1 MATAT
6 RTRRRTRPA
15 DAPAAEASPPD
26 APAGAD
32 LATDAGALPP
42 AAAKKRSTRRSAPAR
57 PAARATTPGTAA
69 AAPAE
74 PPATTPATTAGADA
88 APDTPA
94 APRTRTPRP
103 TQSTKP
109 AKAAQVAAP
118 APADPATSVA
128 EAPATTDAPGT
139 RAPAA
144 RKTRASAAP
153 AKKAP
158 EKAPKKAV
166 RVATQE
172 VVPETAQG
180 PAQAAAQETTP
191 TAVQPAAPVTAPETA
206 QAAAQE
212 AAPPARPKAPKQA
225 APRAGRAATRK
236 PGAAAPAAA
245 AGTPAPAAL
254 DLVAAVQ
261 ATLQATPAADE
272 RAAPVAA
279 SGPRHSAIVLDDDGL
294 RRQLRWQPGR
304 ECPPEL
310 RQAAAERL
318 DGQGHLRAD
327 DDAALPLLLRLAAE
341 ARHPLIVDEAVWPHL
356 AADRDA
362 RQRLHLLER
371 AYPEGPASPAL
382 QSLLRDTAL
391 PPFQA
396 EGALFAVVAGR
407 ALIAD
412 ERGLGKR
419 VQALAAATLWRRHFG
434 VQRVL
439 VLCTAGQRAAWQ
451 RSWSRLAGATL
462 AVPPQVIE
470 GPLHQRQALW
480 SGAAEVRILS
490 PEALDSDAEHLAHWA
505 PQLLIVDEPQQLSGW
520 STLQA
525 PHALVLCGAP
535 LAQPM
540 SLLHGIVDWLDLHRQ
555 GALQALQRVQ
565 TAREQGLALDEAE
578 LERLDDGLSRLMLQ
592 RLRSEV
598 PEQLPPLVHSERLVP
613 MAPPQREAHE
623 RLRQTGARLLEA
635 WQRSG
640 YLSDAD
646 QWALSLALHTLG
658 TACHRSDPGDPDS
671 PLAEATVAALQ
682 AQLDD
687 WAATGTQHVALVCP
701 QPFDRAP
708 LQARLRFDAGLQWL
722 APGESPGA
730 EVEVVLQVGVPWRL
744 RRPRRGEA
752 APAGQQW
759 VYLAAQDSLELGLF
773 DTAAARGDAPRGP
786 AESGARGFLVGQ
798 ALADWLGACRLAWQA
813 TPGPA

>member
-15 DAPAAEASPPD
+15 DAAPAEAPLPQATPADTDATPAAPATPAATAAPATPATPAAPAAGPAKAAKAPRRRAPAPAAATAAAPAPPDAPPPGIAPAEAPAAEAP
-26 APAGAD
+26 APA
-32 LATDAGALPP
+32 ATARAKP
-42 AAAKKRSTRRSAPAR
+42 ARR
-57 PAARATTPGTAA
+57 PAAQA
-69 AAPAE
+69 AAPKK
-74 PPATTPATTAGADA
+74 PRA
-88 APDTPA
+88 ATPA
-94 APRTRTPRP
+94 AP
-103 TQSTKP
+103 
-109 AKAAQVAAP
+109 P
-118 APADPATSVA
+118 APPAT
-128 EAPATTDAPGT
+128 PP
-139 RAPAA
+139 
-144 RKTRASAAP
+144 AP
-153 AKKAP
+153 AKKP
-158 EKAPKKAV
+158 
-166 RVATQE
+166 R
-172 VVPETAQG
+172 G
-180 PAQAAAQETTP
+180 
-191 TAVQPAAPVTAPETA
+191 
-206 QAAAQE
+206 
-212 AAPPARPKAPKQA
+212 ARPKPA
-225 APRAGRAATRK
+225 AEADAAAT
-236 PGAAAPAAA
+236 
-245 AGTPAPAAL
+245 L

-261 ATLQATPAADE
+261 ATLQALPVADTADTVAPVVADIAVNAVAETAADTAPE
-272 RAAPVAA
+272 AAAPVAA
-279 SGPRHSAIVLDDDGL
+279 SGPRHSAIVIEDDGL
-294 RRQLRWQPGR
+294 RRHLRWLPGR
-304 ECPPEL
+304 DCPPEL

-318 DGQGHLRAD
+318 DAQGHLRPH

-341 ARHPLIVDEAVWPHL
+341 ARHRLDVDEAVWPQL

-382 QSLLRDTAL
+382 QTLLQATAL

-419 VQALAAATLWRRHFG
+419 VQAIAAATLWRRHFG

-439 VLCTAGQRAAWQ
+439 VLCTPGQRADWQ
-451 RSWSRLAGATL
+451 RSWSRLAGAAL

-490 PEALDSDAEHLAHWA
+490 PEALDSDAAHLAHWA
-505 PQLLIVDEPQQLSGW
+505 PQLLIIDEPQQLSGW
-520 STLQA
+520 NTLQA

-540 SLLHGIVDWLDLHRQ
+540 SLLHGIVDWLDQHRQ

-565 TAREQGLALDEAE
+565 AAREQGLALDEDE

-598 PEQLPPLVHSERLVP
+598 AEQLPPLVHSERLVP

-623 RLRQTGARLLEA
+623 RLRQTGARLLAA
-635 WQRSG
+635 WQDCG

-646 QWALSLALHTLG
+646 QWALSLTLRALG
-658 TACHRSDPGDPDS
+658 TACHRSDPADPDS
-671 PLAEATVAALQ
+671 PLAEATVATLQ

-687 WAATGTQHVALVCP
+687 WAATGTQPVALVCP
-701 QPFDRAP
+701 QPADRAQ

-722 APGESPGA
+722 APGESPA
-730 EVEVVLQVGVPWRL
+730 ADVAVVLQVGVPWRL
-744 RRPRRGEA
+744 RRPRRGDT

-759 VYLAAQDSLELGLF
+759 VHLAAQDSLELGLF
-773 DTAAARGDAPRGP
+773 DTAAARLDTPRGP
-786 AESGARGFLVGQ
+786 AESGGRGFLGGA
-798 ALADWLGACRLAWQA
+798 ALAGWLQACVQAWRA
-813 TPGPA
+813 APTPG